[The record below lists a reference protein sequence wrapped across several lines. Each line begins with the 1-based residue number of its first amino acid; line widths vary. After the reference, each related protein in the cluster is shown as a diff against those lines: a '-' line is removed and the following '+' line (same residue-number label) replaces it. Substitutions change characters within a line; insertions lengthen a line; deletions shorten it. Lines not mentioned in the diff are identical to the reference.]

1 MSGLLRPAP
10 VHLLSLVAGAAILLV
25 IGRDQWFAYDD
36 WAILH
41 PGMPASDYLVAH
53 QGHWNTAATA
63 AFQALEAAVGL
74 HSYLPYLALAIV
86 AHLCVVHLCWRLMN
100 RAGVKPWLATGL
112 AAAIVLL
119 GAAAENLMWAFQF
132 GFMGAI
138 ALGLLVVLLA
148 DRPVLRP
155 AGAALMIGASILA
168 LTFSGT
174 SLPLLAAAFVV
185 SVPRRGWWRSIVL
198 LLPAFLVYA
207 TWYLV
212 FAFGAPSPLAPSG
225 IGLLTQAPVFFAAM
239 FAAGY
244 GQFAGFVPLGIPI
257 ALAVAIWTLR
267 RFRAWTGR
275 AAPAFALLLGSVVFA
290 LLTTISRSGGELT
303 AAGAQRYVYVMVV
316 LAVPV
321 IGLALTE
328 ALARGRAFRA
338 AVIAVVVAV
347 GVVNGILLVSRAG
360 EQAVAEQRV
369 QREVSAALDL
379 IDGNPGLD
387 GLRPVTDI
395 APDLVVRDLRE
406 ARARGWL
413 TPVPYTAEDEAAVRS
428 ALGLPAAGAPRSD

>member
-1 MSGLLRPAP
+1 
-10 VHLLSLVAGAAILLV
+10 
-25 IGRDQWFAYDD
+25 
-36 WAILH
+36 
-41 PGMPASDYLVAH
+41 
-53 QGHWNTAATA
+53 
-63 AFQALEAAVGL
+63 
-74 HSYLPYLALAIV
+74 
-86 AHLCVVHLCWRLMN
+86 MN

-112 AAAIVLL
+112 AAAIVHH

-148 DRPVLRP
+148 DRPALRP
-155 AGAALMIGASILA
+155 ASAAVMIGASILA

-207 TWYLV
+207 IWYLV

-369 QREVSAALDL
+369 QREVSAALNL
-379 IDGNPGLD
+379 IDGNPGLDD